1 MYRSSRVD
9 IPTRAADDVLFEV
22 GFRLADA
29 QLAFRTILE
38 KVRFVLL

>member
-1 MYRSSRVD
+1 MYRSSRMV
-9 IPTRAADDVLFEV
+9 IPTRIVDDVPFEV

-38 KVRFVLL
+38 GVRFVLI